1 MEYVTRTGFHDL
13 NLASRKAE
21 EAALRRY
28 VAVCLVRNLS
38 WSTGISSQP
47 SEKEFISCL
56 RNGLILCNVI
66 NKIHPG
72 AVPKVVESNSHAQS
86 LNREFQPPAA
96 YQYFENVRNFLV
108 AIEDLKLPAFG
119 ACDLE
124 RDNLDAGSSAK
135 VVDCILALKSYHECK
150 QINCGTANGYY
161 KLTRSPMVMHSSTK
175 INSRASSE
183 SCRRLDMPAAC
194 DKRPPANGEVYK
206 LEDTIVKLLADY
218 MVDTKENFDDNF
230 LGSFHSRNPVIYR
243 YICFLKSM
251 FKELVR
257 PDLKDLLLTAKRE
270 FEDLQSQLQID
281 LKNIGSQVE
290 EMSTAAVQYH
300 KVVEEEQKVIQY
312 GNIRVFCRIRPAF
325 CAGTR
330 NVIDFI
336 GEDGSLVISDPLKP
350 KKDGRKVFQFN
361 RVFGPSAT
369 QDDVFNDTQPLIR
382 SVMDGYNVCIFAYGQ
397 TGSGKTYTM
406 FGSYSYGDRSGPSGG
421 STKDLGI
428 NYLAL
433 NDLFEISN
441 QRKDIISYEIQV
453 SNVEIYNEQIRDLLS
468 EDSSSTKYP
477 FLLNS
482 VLENDNLLILAISKA
497 FICSNDNGLSLPDA
511 TLHTVKST
519 SDVLN
524 LMKYGEVNRVVCST
538 AINNRSSRSHRSVSK
553 QCYLVLESDCQIMS
567 MCPKTDITKD
577 CSVSLCSILNS
588 TRWDKSEVTGDRLKE
603 AQHINKSLS
612 CLGDV
617 VTALAQKNSHIPY
630 RNSKLTLLL
639 QDSLGGHAK
648 TLMFAHVS
656 PEEDSFGETL
666 STLKFARRVSTV
678 GTWCCSLNKESSE
691 VMQLKEQIENL
702 KKALANKEAPSTPSY
717 KMKEP
722 KSPFEKQMA
731 AIAKTPHAMNA
742 EDRRGP
748 KIPSSIT
755 RARRLSSEGSRNEEN
770 SQIKVSADKYSQF
783 QDEEAVTKQF
793 GNLSNGSSV
802 MEAYHSKPHQSP
814 TSSSFQKQALKT
826 DCRTQIPRL
835 ELPSTPEPKVYSRND
850 IQNLMQTVISTESR
864 TANGKGSALANKE
877 APSTPSYK
885 MKEPKSI
892 EKQMAA
898 IAKTPPRTRRLSI
911 DGSTMKSE
919 KAMNAEDRRGP
930 KIPSS
935 ITRARR
941 LSSEGSR
948 NEDNS
953 QKKSR
958 TANGKGSQ
966 VRKSLRTTIGKLIS
980 GSEKR
985 NLQKTLELKSPV
997 RGVGNVNDLKSPP
1010 VTAHA
1015 KAARRES
1022 LTGVQ
1027 TSGSDSN
1034 NRNARTTRL
1043 LSTHHQQRQQSGGCN
1058 LCNG

>member
-28 VAVCLVRNLS
+28 VAVAWLETLVGPL
-38 WSTGISSQP
+38 GISSQP

-230 LGSFHSRNPVIYR
+230 LGSFHSRNPDSVKVLSKMISSCLEEQLVNKIPEGSR
-243 YICFLKSM
+243 ACTKKANQNHINLLKM
-251 FKELVR
+251 QEKELS
-257 PDLKDLLLTAKRE
+257 DLKDLLLTAKRE

-300 KVVEEEQKVIQY
+300 KVVEENRKLYNMVQDLK

-406 FGSYSYGDRSGPSGG
+406 SGPSGG

-453 SNVEIYNEQIRDLLS
+453 QMVEIYNEQIRDLLS

-497 FICSNDNGLSLPDA
+497 FILPDA

-538 AINNRSSRSHRSVSK
+538 AINNRSSRSH
-553 QCYLVLESDCQIMS
+553 
-567 MCPKTDITKD
+567 
-577 CSVSLCSILNS
+577 SILTVHVHGKYTSGNMLRS
-588 TRWDKSEVTGDRLKE
+588 CLHLVDLAGSERVDKSEVTGDRLKE

-678 GTWCCSLNKESSE
+678 ELGAARLNKESSE

-731 AIAKTPHAMNA
+731 AIEKTPPRTRRLSIENGSTMKSEKAMKA

-755 RARRLSSEGSRNEEN
+755 RARRLSSEGSRNEDN
-770 SQIKVSADKYSQF
+770 SQIKVSADVSRSLHASTVSVQKYRQF

-802 MEAYHSKPHQSP
+802 MEAYHSKPPRSP

-835 ELPSTPEPKVYSRND
+835 ELPSTPEPKVYTRND
-850 IQNLMQTVISTESR
+850 IQNLMQTVISTE
-864 TANGKGSALANKE
+864 
-877 APSTPSYK
+877 
-885 MKEPKSI
+885 
-892 EKQMAA
+892 
-898 IAKTPPRTRRLSI
+898 
-911 DGSTMKSE
+911 
-919 KAMNAEDRRGP
+919 
-930 KIPSS
+930 
-935 ITRARR
+935 
-941 LSSEGSR
+941 
-948 NEDNS
+948 
-953 QKKSR
+953 SR

-997 RGVGNVNDLKSPP
+997 RGVGNVHDLKSPP
-1010 VTAHA
+1010 VMAHA

-1027 TSGSDSN
+1027 TSGSNRSRRSSLGEKPIELSTPMSN
-1034 NRNARTTRL
+1034 NRNARTPPPVHPSSAKTTKRWL
-1043 LSTHHQQRQQSGGCN
+1043 
-1058 LCNG
+1058 